1 MQKKSLFLILKILVS
16 SVLIWLLVLN
26 IDFNLSLIR
35 PEEIR
40 YFYLFLASILFIL
53 TILNNT
59 VRWLIVMSVIG
70 GTMKFLTT
78 LKILYISIFLNQA
91 LPSAIGGDVLRIFLS
106 RKAGIGLREAI
117 NGVMLERIITILG
130 LILLVLITQPFVI
143 TSIEDTSLKI
153 IFPIMAV
160 VAILGVYCLTWLDRL
175 PRVIGDWKIIQ
186 SLANIALDTR
196 IFFSNLRFSI
206 YSIGMGVTG
215 NILISLIVYCCAK
228 SLSIEVTVLHCLV
241 LVPPV
246 ILILTIPISIG
257 GWGVREGAMI
267 GAFGLVGVSSSDAF
281 MLSISFG
288 FSTLFVSLPGG
299 LFWISGNY
307 KNEIE
312 EEEKDLNDR

>member
-1 MQKKSLFLILKILVS
+1 M
-16 SVLIWLLVLN
+16 LIWVLVLN
-26 IDFNLSLIR
+26 IDFNLSLISL
-35 PEEIR
+35 EEIK
-40 YFYLFLASILFIL
+40 YFYLFLAIILFIL
-53 TILNNT
+53 TIINNT

-70 GTMKFLTT
+70 ETMKFLTT
-78 LKILYISIFLNQA
+78 LKILYISTFLNQA
-91 LPSAIGGDVLRIFLS
+91 LPSTIGGDVLRIFLS

-130 LILLVLITQPFVI
+130 LILLVLITQPFLI
-143 TSIEDTSLKI
+143 TTIEDTSLKI

-160 VAILGVYCLTWLDRL
+160 VAVVGVYCLTWLDRL
-175 PRVIGDWKIIQ
+175 PRLIGDWKIIQ

-215 NILISLIVYCCAK
+215 NILISLMIYCCAK
-228 SLSIEVTVLHCLV
+228 SLSIEVTVVHCLV

-257 GWGVREGAMI
+257 GWGVREGVMI

-281 MLSISFG
+281 MLSVLFG
-288 FSTLFVSLPGG
+288 LSTLFVSLPGG

-312 EEEKDLNDR
+312 KEEKDLNDR